1 MDDGF
6 VSFQYFFSLALCL
19 SSLFLHSISSLA
31 SDM

>member
-6 VSFQYFFSLALCL
+6 VSFQYFFSLL
-19 SSLFLHSISSLA
+19 SVSLLFLHSISSLA